1 MNPPASR
8 VILTCNGGYPRNGD
22 SSEEQILRKTLEA
35 FAHGERTIADLVDAE
50 NVVTRFLVSEQVR
63 AGVELL
69 TDACARWADP
79 ISHFAGKFE
88 GVAFGEARPLPG
100 TQITFKVPRIVA
112 KPKRRPKRTLT
123 EEYRFACNAL
133 GLVPTANDRAGRL
146 SVKPVLTGPYTLARF
161 SESGLPEYEAVEA
174 RAEAFAEL
182 LALEVAQLA
191 LAGAT
196 ILQVNEP
203 AILEHPEDW
212 EILRRTFSRIAGAR
226 DGVAHGKHRLK
237 LALHVHGDGQQVPL
251 LEKMLRLPADILGL
265 DFTTEPGLI
274 DAVAANCSGRSICAG
289 FVSSDPA
296 KQEDET
302 QVRGDLE
309 KLLAKVQAPA
319 YVGPTVGL
327 ETLSRDAAFAKL
339 AMLSR
344 VLKTLS

>member
-1 MNPPASR
+1 MNLPASR
-8 VILTCNGGYPRNGD
+8 VILTSNGGYPRNGD

-35 FAHGERTIADLVDAE
+35 FAQGERTIADLVDAE

-69 TDACARWADP
+69 TDACARWTDP

-88 GVAFGEARPLPG
+88 GVTLGEARPLPG
-100 TQITFKVPRIVA
+100 TPVTFKVPRIVA

-133 GLVPTANDRAGRL
+133 GLVPTSTDRAGRL

-161 SESGLPEYEAVEA
+161 SESDLPEYAAFEA
-174 RAEAFAEL
+174 RAEAFSEL
-182 LALEVAQLA
+182 LALEVAQMA

-203 AILEHPEDW
+203 AILEHPGDW

-237 LALHVHGDGQQVPL
+237 LALHVSGGAGQISM
-251 LEKMLRLPADILGL
+251 LEELLRLPADILGL

-274 DAVAANCSGRSICAG
+274 DAVATSCAGRAICAG
-289 FVSSDPA
+289 FVSNDPA
-296 KQEDET
+296 RREDEN
-302 QVRGDLE
+302 QLRGDLE
-309 KLLAKVQAPA
+309 KLLGKVQAPI
-319 YVGPTVGL
+319 YIGPAGGL
-327 ETLSRDAAFAKL
+327 ETLSRDAAFSKL
-339 AMLSR
+339 SMLSS
-344 VLKTLS
+344 VLKSLN